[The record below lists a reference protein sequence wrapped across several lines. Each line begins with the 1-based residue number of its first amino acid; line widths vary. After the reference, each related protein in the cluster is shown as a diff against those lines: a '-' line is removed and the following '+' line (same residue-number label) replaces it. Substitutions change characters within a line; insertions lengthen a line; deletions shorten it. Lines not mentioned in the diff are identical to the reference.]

1 MTYCAKNVAKYS
13 VTHDNILT
21 SLVINTVRSVI
32 WLRYYRDN
40 ILSAI
45 ENIVKKGHEANPIRS
60 NRTSASSAKLFL
72 CV

>member
-1 MTYCAKNVAKYS
+1 MLYDPC
-13 VTHDNILT
+13 NIRL
-21 SLVINTVRSVI
+21 
-32 WLRYYRDN
+32 WYYRDN

-60 NRTSASSAKLFL
+60 NHTSASSVKLFL